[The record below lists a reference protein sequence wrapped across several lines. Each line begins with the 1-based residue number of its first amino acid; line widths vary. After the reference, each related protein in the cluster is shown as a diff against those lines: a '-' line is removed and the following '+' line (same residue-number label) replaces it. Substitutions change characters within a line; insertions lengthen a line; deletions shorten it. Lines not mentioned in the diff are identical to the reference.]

1 MLRIR
6 ARISKPILKFSIVS
20 KIRLITLDLDN
31 TLWDVDSI
39 IIKAEKAMVQWL
51 TEHVP
56 EAMAH
61 YQRDNLMQ
69 IRARVLADFKD
80 KAHDLSFMR
89 TQVLF
94 EVMQHAGLNDKQA
107 REMAQRAFDVFFEG
121 RNQVVFFPGA
131 IEMLGALSERFPLY
145 ALTNGN
151 ANVEKAGLSGFL
163 HGAYS
168 SADVGASKP
177 HPDMFHAPL
186 QHLGLKPSEAIHI
199 GDHLV
204 DDIAGAADVGM
215 HTIWVNL
222 VNTQRDADDPLPT
235 REVSNLAAVE
245 TAVEHI
251 DSSLS

>member
-1 MLRIR
+1 M
-6 ARISKPILKFSIVS
+6 S

-31 TLWDVDSI
+31 TLWDVNSI

-56 EAMAH
+56 ESLAH

-69 IRARVLADFKD
+69 IRAQVLADFKD

-89 TQVLF
+89 TQVLYG
-94 EVMQHAGLNDKQA
+94 VMQHAGLNDKQA
-107 REMAQRAFDVFFEG
+107 QEMARRAFEVFFEG

-131 IEMLGALSERFPLY
+131 VDMLGALSERFLLY

-151 ANVEKAGLSGFL
+151 ANIEKAGLGEYL
-163 HGAYS
+163 HGAYN

-177 HPDMFHAPL
+177 QPEMFHAPL
-186 QHLGLKPSEAIHI
+186 QALGLHPHEAIHI

-204 DDIAGAADVGM
+204 DDIAGAASVGM

-222 VNTQRDADDPLPT
+222 VNAQRHADDPLPT
-235 REVSNLAAVE
+235 QEVSNLAAVK

-251 DSSLS
+251 NSSLS

>member
-1 MLRIR
+1 M
-6 ARISKPILKFSIVS
+6 S

-31 TLWDVDSI
+31 TLWDVERI
-39 IIKAEKAMVQWL
+39 IIKAEQSMVQWL

-56 EAMAH
+56 ESMAH
-61 YQRDNLMQ
+61 YQRENLMQ

-94 EVMQHAGLNDKQA
+94 EVMQHAGLNEKQA

-151 ANVEKAGLSGFL
+151 ASIEKAGLSDFL
-163 HGAYS
+163 QGAYS

-186 QHLGLKPSEAIHI
+186 QHLGLNPNEAIHI

-222 VNTQRDADDPLPT
+222 VNTQRTSADPVPT
-235 REVSNLAAVE
+235 QEVANLAAVAA
-245 TAVEHI
+245 AVEQI
-251 DSSLS
+251 DAG